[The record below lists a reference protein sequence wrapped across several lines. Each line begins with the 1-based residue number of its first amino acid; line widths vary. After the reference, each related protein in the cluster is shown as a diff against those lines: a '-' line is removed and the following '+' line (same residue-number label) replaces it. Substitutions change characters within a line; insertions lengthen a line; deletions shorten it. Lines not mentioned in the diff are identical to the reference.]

1 MISQSQLIEPPSNA
15 IVDIWFESKTQE
27 KLHALLKALLTLWY
41 WLLLV
46 AVQMLKSAAEA
57 APGP

>member
-27 KLHALLKALLTLWY
+27 KLHALLSFTDTLV
-41 WLLLV
+41 LV
-46 AVQMLKSAAEA
+46 AVGGSADA
-57 APGP
+57 